1 MIRHIH
7 WPLAVVCIA
16 MAAAQAWAQVD
27 ANDQTE
33 KAMKDA
39 AAKVAPSVVRIETS
53 GGQDMIVWTDR
64 ATGAPIRKVVGPTTG
79 LVVDADGYIITSSFN
94 FINKPTAIF
103 VTVHGKGRSVAKVVA
118 TDASRMLTLLKV
130 DLNGLQAPEAYPK
143 KEIEVGLWSLAFGRT
158 LNPNVDQAPSISAG
172 IISAVGRIWGKAVQT
187 DAKVSPNNYGGPLV
201 GIDGRVMGVLVPASP
216 QSEGEQA
223 GIEWYDSGIGF
234 AIPLEDINRVLP
246 KLKAGTA
253 DKPVNLRGGVFGIQ
267 VQPNQYLAP
276 PVISQVGPESAA
288 EKAGIKDGDLVVS
301 VNGKPL
307 FTMAQ
312 FLHVIKPLYE
322 GDAISMKVK
331 RGDKE
336 IDIPKVV
343 LQGIQTAIEPGFLG
357 ILPMRDDPAEGL
369 EIRYVYPDSPAAKAG
384 LKFGDRIMKVGPA
397 SGKELIAFAG
407 RDRFLAIM
415 SQYSVNTDMKLEV
428 KRKDGGKTDTITA
441 RLVAFTED
449 VPEELPK
456 ESTKK
461 KALEKP
467 KNPELKKGPIKVDP
481 KKGPPMKDEPSP
493 DKTKKVEG
501 KKEEE
506 KNEEEKKEAKK
517 DEIKKIEIKKIEIK
531 KDDDKKDII
540 KKVEIKKDEAK
551 KDDEKKDEA
560 KNDEAKKEEAK
571 KEKVETG
578 LLKRSN
584 PALGHKYWVYVP
596 STYDPNVAHALVV
609 WLHPAGREGR
619 DADDMVNIWED
630 FCEYYNLIMLGPIS
644 ENKNGWVPTESEG
657 VISDINAVL
666 GEYTIDKQRVIVHGS
681 GIGGQ
686 MAYYLGFNARDQVRG
701 VATVGAVLASQP
713 KDLTPNQRLQFYIAA
728 GQKDPI
734 LKDIMESKPK
744 LTERKYSVVLRVIN
758 EKGKE
763 YLNESPDA
771 FREML
776 RWLDSLDRN

>member
-1 MIRHIH
+1 MIRQLY
-7 WPLAVVCIA
+7 WQLALVCIA
-16 MAAAQAWAQVD
+16 MAAAQARAQVD

-33 KAMKDA
+33 KAMKEA
-39 AAKVAPSVVRIETS
+39 AAKAAPSIVRIETS

-79 LVVDADGYIITSSFN
+79 LVVDADGYVITSSFN

-103 VTVHGKGRSVAKVVA
+103 VTVPGKGRSVAKVVA
-118 TDASRMLTLLKV
+118 TDESRMLTLLKV
-130 DLNGLQAPEAYPK
+130 DLKDLRAPEPYPK
-143 KEIEVGLWSLAFGRT
+143 NEIAVGMWSLALGRT
-158 LNPNVDQAPSISAG
+158 LNPNIDQPPSISAG

-216 QSEGEQA
+216 QSEGDNA
-223 GIEWYDSGIGF
+223 GVEWYDSGIGF
-234 AIPLEDINRVLP
+234 AVPLEDINRVLA

-253 DKPVNLRGGVFGIQ
+253 DKPIHLRGGIFGIQ
-267 VQPNQYLAP
+267 VQPTQYLSP
-276 PVISQVGPESAA
+276 PVIGQVGPESAA

-322 GDAISMKVK
+322 GDAFSMKVK

-343 LQGIQTAIEPGFLG
+343 LQGVQTATDPGFLG
-357 ILPMRDDPAEGL
+357 ILPMRDDPTEGL
-369 EIRYVYPDSPAAKAG
+369 EIRYVYPNTPAAKAG
-384 LKFGDRIMKVGPA
+384 LKEGDRIMKVGLPTDT
-397 SGKELIAFAG
+397 ELTAFAG
-407 RDRFLAIM
+407 RDRFLAMM
-415 SQYSVNTDMKLEV
+415 SKFTANTDVKLEV
-428 KRKDGGKTDTITA
+428 KRKDGGKTDTVTT
-441 RLVAFTED
+441 RLIAFTED
-449 VPEELPK
+449 VPEDLPK

-467 KNPELKKGPIKVDP
+467 KNPEP
-481 KKGPPMKDEPSP
+481 KKGRGKIDLKEGLPKKEQPSP
-493 DKTKKVEG
+493 DKTKKEEDKDTG
-501 KKEEE
+501 KK
-506 KNEEEKKEAKK
+506 
-517 DEIKKIEIKKIEIK
+517 DGIKKIEIK

-540 KKVEIKKDEAK
+540 KKTEIKKDDAK
-551 KDDEKKDEA
+551 KDDEKKE
-560 KNDEAKKEEAK
+560 EAKKDEVK

-578 LLKRSN
+578 LMKRSN

-596 STYDPNVAHALVV
+596 RTYDPNVAHGLVV

-644 ENKNGWVPTESEG
+644 ENKNGWVPTEAEG

-666 GEYTIDKQRVIVHGS
+666 GEYTIDKQRIIVHGS

-686 MAYYLGFNARDQVRG
+686 MAYYLGFNAREQVRG

-713 KDLTPNQRLQFYIAA
+713 KDLVPNQRLQFYIAA

-734 LKDIMESKPK
+734 LKDIVDGKPK
-744 LTERKYSVVLRVIN
+744 LTEHKYNVILRVIN

-776 RWLDSLDRN
+776 RWLDSLDRI